1 MELNYSG
8 GLVPV
13 IVQDMAS
20 REVLMLAWADEEAV
34 RLTRETGYAHY
45 WSRSR
50 KRIWKKGE
58 QSGNFQIVAEIRVD
72 CDEDT
77 LLYLVEQ
84 QGAACHTGH
93 YSCFYRDIEG
103 GELAR
108 PLLDPS
114 GVYANKE

>member
-1 MELNYSG
+1 MKLNYAG

-13 IVQDMAS
+13 IVQEAGS

-50 KRIWKKGE
+50 KKIWKKGE
-58 QSGNFQIVAEIRVD
+58 ESGHFQVIVDIRVD

-93 YSCFYRDIEG
+93 YSCFYRNIDG
-103 GELAR
+103 RELAR

-114 GVYANKE
+114 EVYANKE